1 MNKFE
6 IKSFVELENFEGKI
20 KQGNDFIIDLNNCNI
35 KERERVIDFFSG
47 LTFLNG
53 SIKKLSCNE
62 FEVTVNKE
70 A

>member
-1 MNKFE
+1 MNKVE
-6 IKSFVELENFEGKI
+6 VNSFGELENLKDYLQQNTI
-20 KQGNDFIIDLNNCNI
+20 VIDLNNCNI

>member
-1 MNKFE
+1 MNKVEVNTFG
-6 IKSFVELENFEGKI
+6 ELENLKDYLQQNTI
-20 KQGNDFIIDLNNCNI
+20 VIDLNNCNI

>member
-1 MNKFE
+1 MNKVE
-6 IKSFVELENFEGKI
+6 VNSFRELENLKDYLQQNTI
-20 KQGNDFIIDLNNCNI
+20 VIDLNKCNI